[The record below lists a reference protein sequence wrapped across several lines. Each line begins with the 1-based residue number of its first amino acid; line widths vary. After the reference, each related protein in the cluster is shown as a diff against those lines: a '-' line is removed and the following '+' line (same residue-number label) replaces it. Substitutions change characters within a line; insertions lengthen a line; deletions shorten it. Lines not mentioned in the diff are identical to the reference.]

1 MSFGERCANTMQKQN
16 ISSSQQSIM
25 GEKTSSTGR
34 LDERENRLNGNITF
48 CPAVIFPHYLHSIVD
63 TVRDRFGFIQRLFSV
78 PCFLKSKK
86 TNVCKCVFAN
96 PILQVRCGPQGKGV
110 SQTLSSGPSLS
121 FYKFSISVQLCHH
134 ILQSLPREY

>member
-1 MSFGERCANTMQKQN
+1 MPCNVLFRCNFLFLKHFYQWGKIMYIDKSKWNVSFMSFGERCANTMQKQN

-78 PCFLKSKK
+78 PCFLKKK
-86 TNVCKCVFAN
+86 KNVCKCVFAN
-96 PILQVRCGPQGKGV
+96 PIL
-110 SQTLSSGPSLS
+110 
-121 FYKFSISVQLCHH
+121 
-134 ILQSLPREY
+134 